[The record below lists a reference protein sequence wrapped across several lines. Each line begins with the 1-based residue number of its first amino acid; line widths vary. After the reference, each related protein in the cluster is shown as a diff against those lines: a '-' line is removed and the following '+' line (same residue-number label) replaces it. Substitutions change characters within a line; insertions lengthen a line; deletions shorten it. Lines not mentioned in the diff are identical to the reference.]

1 MMESNSY
8 KEYVDKI
15 HADTGYDKSIINCWY
30 SSYQS
35 PSCNMLR
42 GSCKNICIC
51 QHLENYYK
59 QQQVENHYKEKA
71 GDCVE

>member
-1 MMESNSY
+1 MMESN
-8 KEYVDKI
+8 KDLYVDKV

-51 QHLENYYK
+51 QQLENYS
-59 QQQVENHYKEKA
+59 KEKA